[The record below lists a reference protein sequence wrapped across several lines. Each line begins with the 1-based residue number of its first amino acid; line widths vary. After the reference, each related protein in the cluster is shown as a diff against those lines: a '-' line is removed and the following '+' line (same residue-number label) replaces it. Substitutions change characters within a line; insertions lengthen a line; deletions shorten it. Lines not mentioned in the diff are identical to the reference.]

1 MHHEQNHLEAIGGRA
16 TPSGRTGPA
25 SSFHVGTS
33 VSALSSIHDPAVAI
47 AVWQRAL
54 PEGVGEAL
62 AAWAAASAVGSGFE
76 GIVDPS
82 RVDLSPTVAGLSDAR
97 ARAWLISDA
106 TSLVDR
112 FSSLAGSSACRS
124 ARCAMINADG
134 STATTCA
141 CAW

>member
-1 MHHEQNHLEAIGGRA
+1 MGKAIYVD
-16 TPSGRTGPA
+16 T
-25 SSFHVGTS
+25 
-33 VSALSSIHDPAVAI
+33 
-47 AVWQRAL
+47 
-54 PEGVGEAL
+54 EGVGEAL

-134 STATTCA
+134 STSTTCA